1 MAKESRKI
9 IANNKKA
16 RYEYFIEETYEAGI
30 VLKGTE
36 VKSIR
41 QGKVSIKES
50 FCQIRNGE
58 LFIYNMHIT
67 PYDHGNRYNVD
78 PTRTRKLLIHKKQ
91 INKLIGATKE
101 KGFTIVPLN
110 LYLKE
115 GLIKMEI
122 ALGKGK
128 KLYDKRDTIAKRDA
142 DRKIQRAVR
151 ERY

>member
-16 RYEYFIEETYEAGI
+16 RHEYFIEETYEAGI

-50 FCQIRNGE
+50 FCQIRQGE
-58 LFIYNMHIT
+58 LFVYNMHIT
-67 PYDHGNRYNVD
+67 PYEHGNRYNVD
-78 PTRTRKLLIHKKQ
+78 STRTRKLLIHKKQ

-101 KGFTIVPLN
+101 KGYTIVPLN
-110 LYLKE
+110 VYLKE

-142 DRKIQRAVR
+142 DRKIQRAVK